1 MTSRPRKQDLSAL
14 EKAITSLTQLHERV
28 ADEEFMSSLDDVIR
42 LGLQAGLIQNLE
54 FTYELCWK
62 AMKRWLED
70 NVNPNIVDGVSRREF
85 FRIAAENLLIEDV
98 DEWMK
103 YHEARN
109 RTSHEYDSAIPEE
122 VLTVIADF
130 ARAAQN
136 VLNEL
141 RKRND

>member
-1 MTSRPRKQDLSAL
+1 MSSKPPKQDLSSL
-14 EKAITSLTQLHERV
+14 EKAIISLTQLHERV
-28 ADEEFMSSLDDVIR
+28 SDEKFMSSQDDVIR

-54 FTYELCWK
+54 FTYELSWK

-70 NVNPNIVDGVSRREF
+70 NVNPKIADGVSRREF
-85 FRIAAENLLIEDV
+85 FRIAAENLLISDV

-109 RTSHEYDSAIPEE
+109 RTSHEYDSAIPQE

-130 ARAAQN
+130 ARAAQD
-136 VLNEL
+136 VLDEL